1 METEYIWEPV
11 MQLLPS
17 LLFGISASLDA
28 LLVGIGYGLRKVRI
42 RALQNLCIS
51 LVSLLG
57 TCLSACLGSRLLPFL
72 PSSLACCTGSIIL
85 MLLGAYYITKWIFSG
100 LMSHRT
106 QPMDSKSGNNASDKT
121 SSDKVFS
128 DKASLGKASTDKI
141 PIDQMP
147 VDSMSL
153 VKASMEKIPG
163 RLSAWETLILSLTLS
178 LNNIGIGL
186 SASMAGLSLLP
197 AAAMTFGCS
206 ALFLLCGNR
215 LGQSRF
221 LRLIGNVADPISG
234 LLLIGLGIMQL
245 TF

>member
-42 RALQNLCIS
+42 RALQNLGIS

-106 QPMDSKSGNNASDKT
+106 QPMGNKSGNNASDKT
-121 SSDKVFS
+121 SS
-128 DKASLGKASTDKI
+128 DKI

-215 LGQSRF
+215 LGRSRF
-221 LRLIGNVADPISG
+221 LRLIGNAADPISG

-245 TF
+245 TI